1 MRILHL
7 VTAFPRDERDIIAP
21 WLVELIKRQRVA
33 GHDAQVFTAAYHG
46 SGDHLF
52 AGIPVHRF
60 RYFFARWEALTHDE
74 SAADRMQRS
83 LLYRLMPVPFV
94 VAGMFA
100 AWRLCRRERFDVI
113 HVHWPVPLA
122 LWGWAARAAR
132 AARRARHTPVVLT
145 FYGIELRWV
154 KRSLPFLK
162 GFVRWICRW
171 ADRVV
176 AISSETAREIRELVD
191 VPVEVIPYTTPFA
204 GNTAPRLPASGDGRR
219 WTILFVGRLVELK
232 GLAYLI
238 EAVGRL
244 GGRLPARIVAIG
256 IGPERDRLEALARD
270 RKVDVDFRN
279 KVPDAELHQAF
290 LTSDVLV
297 LPSIIDA
304 RGDTEGL
311 GVVLLDAMSYGI
323 PAIASRVGGIPD
335 IIEDGVSG
343 LLVPPADPQALANA
357 IERVARDPAFARRLA
372 DAGRERLRTQFSWD
386 VITTRWDEL
395 YRTVSATRPSPSS
408 KRS

>member
-21 WLVELIKRQRVA
+21 WLVELIKRQRAA
-33 GHDAQVFTAAYHG
+33 GHDAHVFAPAYHG
-46 SGDHLF
+46 SSDHQF

-60 RYFFARWEALTHDE
+60 RYFVARWESLTHDE
-74 SAADRMQRS
+74 SAADRMRRS
-83 LLYRLMPVPFV
+83 LLFRLMPAPFV
-94 VAGMFA
+94 LAGMLA
-100 AWRLCRRERFDVI
+100 VWRLCRRERFDVI

-122 LWGWAARAAR
+122 LWGWAARK
-132 AARRARHTPVVLT
+132 ARRVPVVLT

-154 KRSLPFLK
+154 KRSLRWLK
-162 GFVRWICRW
+162 SFVRWACRS

-176 AISSETAREIRELVD
+176 AISSETAREIRELVE
-191 VPVEVIPYTTPFA
+191 VPVDVIPYTTPFP
-204 GNTAPRLPASGDGRR
+204 GRDAPRALASGDGRPLA
-219 WTILFVGRLVELK
+219 ILFVGRLVELK

-244 GGRLPARIVAIG
+244 RDRVPARIVAIG
-256 IGPERDRLEALARD
+256 IGPERERLEALARE
-270 RKVDVDFRN
+270 RNVAVDFRN
-279 KVPDAELHQAF
+279 KVSDADLHVAF

-311 GVVLLDAMSYGI
+311 GVALLDAMSYCL
-323 PAIASRVGGIPD
+323 PAVASRVGGIPD

-357 IERVARDPAFARRLA
+357 IERLARDPAYAKRLA
-372 DAGRERLRTQFSWD
+372 DAGRERLRTHFSWD
-386 VITTRWDEL
+386 VITEKWDAV
-395 YRTVSATRPSPSS
+395 YRTVSAGRPSASS
-408 KRS
+408 SRS

>member
-21 WLVELIKRQRVA
+21 WLVELIKRQRAA
-33 GHDAQVFTAAYHG
+33 GHDAQVFAPSYHG
-46 SGDHLF
+46 SADHEF

-74 SAADRMQRS
+74 SAADRMRRS
-83 LLYRLMPVPFV
+83 LLYRLMPAPFV
-94 VAGMFA
+94 MAGMFA
-100 AWRLCRRERFDVI
+100 IWRLCRRERYDVV

-122 LWGWAARAAR
+122 LWGWAARRTRR
-132 AARRARHTPVVLT
+132 AAVVLT

-154 KRSLPFLK
+154 KRSLPFLT
-162 GFVRWICRW
+162 GFVRWACRR

-176 AISSETAREIRELVD
+176 AISSETAREIRALVE
-191 VPVEVIPYTTPFA
+191 VPVDVIPYTTPFPGRGDA
-204 GNTAPRLPASGDGRR
+204 APRALASGDGRPV
-219 WTILFVGRLVELK
+219 TILFVGRLVELK

-238 EAVGRL
+238 EAAARL
-244 GGRLPARIVAIG
+244 RDRVPARIVAIG
-256 IGPERDRLEALARD
+256 IGPERERLEALARE
-270 RKVDVDFRN
+270 RNIAVDFRN
-279 KVPDAELHQAF
+279 KVPDGELHTAF

-311 GVVLLDAMSYGI
+311 GVALLDAMSYCI
-323 PAIASRVGGIPD
+323 PVIASRVGGIPD

-343 LLVPPADPQALANA
+343 LLVPPADPQALADA
-357 IERVARDPAFARRLA
+357 IERVAGDPAFARRLA
-372 DAGRERLRTQFSWD
+372 EAGRDRLRTRFSWD
-386 VITTRWDEL
+386 VITAKWDAV
-395 YRTVSATRPSPSS
+395 YRVASAALPSASS
-408 KRS
+408 SRS

>member
-21 WLVELIKRQRVA
+21 WLVELIKRQRAA
-33 GHDAQVFTAAYHG
+33 GHDAQVFAPAYHG
-46 SGDHLF
+46 SRDHRF

-60 RYFFARWEALTHDE
+60 RYFPSRWEALTHDE
-74 SAADRMQRS
+74 SAADRMRRS
-83 LLYRLMPVPFV
+83 VLYRLMPAPFV
-94 VAGMFA
+94 MAGMFA
-100 AWRLCRRERFDVI
+100 VWRLCRRERFDVI

-122 LWGWAARAAR
+122 LWGWAAKR
-132 AARRARHTPVVLT
+132 ARRTPVVLT

-154 KRSLPFLK
+154 KRSLRVLK
-162 GFVRWICRW
+162 GFVRWACRS

-191 VPVEVIPYTTPFA
+191 VPVDVIPYTTPFPGHA
-204 GNTAPRLPASGDGRR
+204 GVPRTLGARDGKRV
-219 WTILFVGRLVELK
+219 TILFIGRLIELK

-238 EAVGRL
+238 EAAGLLRDRL
-244 GGRLPARIVAIG
+244 NPRIVAVG
-256 IGPERDRLEALARD
+256 IGPERQRLEALAESRN
-270 RKVDVDFRN
+270 VEVDFRN

-311 GVVLLDAMSYGI
+311 GVALLDAMSYGI

-343 LLVPPADPQALANA
+343 LLVPPADPRALANA
-357 IERVARDPAFARRLA
+357 IERVARDPAYAQRLA
-372 DAGRERLRTQFSWD
+372 DAGRERLRTHFSWD
-386 VITTRWDEL
+386 VITKQWDAV
-395 YRTVSATRPSPSS
+395 YRSVSAVRPAASS

>member
-21 WLVELIKRQRVA
+21 WLVELIKRQRAA

-46 SGDHLF
+46 SGDHVF

-60 RYFFARWEALTHDE
+60 RYFVSRWEALTHDE

-83 LLYRLMPVPFV
+83 LLYRLMPAAFV
-94 VAGMFA
+94 MAGMLA
-100 AWRLCRRERFDVI
+100 VWRLCRRERFDVV

-122 LWGWAARAAR
+122 LWGWAARR
-132 AARRARHTPVVLT
+132 ASRTPVVLT

-191 VPVEVIPYTTPFA
+191 VPVEVIPYTTPFS
-204 GNTAPRLPASGDGRR
+204 GNPAPRAIPAGAGKRL
-219 WTILFVGRLVELK
+219 TILFIGRLVELK

-238 EAVGRL
+238 EAAAQLDGRV
-244 GGRLPARIVAIG
+244 PVRIVAIG
-256 IGPERDRLEALARD
+256 IGPERQRLEALARE
-270 RKVDVDFRN
+270 RHVEVDFRN

-290 LTSDVLV
+290 LTSELLV

-311 GVVLLDAMSYGI
+311 GVALLDAMSYGI

-343 LLVPPADPQALANA
+343 LLVPPADPPALANA
-357 IERVARDPAFARRLA
+357 IERIARDPAYAKRLA
-372 DAGRERLRTQFSWD
+372 DAGRERLRTHFSWD
-386 VITTRWDEL
+386 VITAKWDAV
-395 YRTVSATRPSPSS
+395 YRSVSADRPSPSS

>member
-21 WLVELIKRQRVA
+21 WLVELVKRQRAA

-46 SGDHLF
+46 AGEHRL

-83 LLYRLMPVPFV
+83 LLYRLMPAPFV
-94 VAGMFA
+94 IAGMFA
-100 AWRLCRRERFDVI
+100 VWRLCRRAPYDVI

-122 LWGWAARAAR
+122 LWGWAARR
-132 AARRARHTPVVLT
+132 ARRVPVVLT

-176 AISSETAREIRELVD
+176 AISSATAREIRELVD
-191 VPVEVIPYTTPFA
+191 VPVDVIPYTTPFA
-204 GNTAPRLPASGDGRR
+204 GHPAPRALATGAGKRL
-219 WTILFVGRLVELK
+219 TILFIGRLVELK

-238 EAVGRL
+238 EAAARLDGRV
-244 GGRLPARIVAIG
+244 PVRIVAIG
-256 IGPERDRLEALARD
+256 IGPERERLETLARE
-270 RKVDVDFRN
+270 RSVEVDFRN

-290 LTSDVLV
+290 VTSDLLV

-311 GVVLLDAMSYGI
+311 GVALLDAMSYGI

-343 LLVPPADPQALANA
+343 LLVPPADPEALAAA
-357 IERVARDPAFARRLA
+357 IERVARDPAYGKRLA
-372 DAGRERLRTQFSWD
+372 DAGRERLRTHFSWD
-386 VITTRWDEL
+386 VITAKWDAV
-395 YRTVSATRPSPSS
+395 YSAVSASRPAASS

>member
-1 MRILHL
+1 MRILHV
-7 VTAFPRDERDIIAP
+7 VTAFPRTERDIIAP
-21 WLVELIKRQRVA
+21 WLVELVKRQRAA
-33 GHDAQVFTAAYHG
+33 GHDAQVFTASYHG
-46 SGDHLF
+46 AGDHLF

-83 LLYRLMPVPFV
+83 LLYRLMPAPFV
-94 VAGMFA
+94 LFGMLA
-100 AWRLCRRERFDVI
+100 VWRLCRREQFDII

-122 LWGWAARAAR
+122 LWGWAARR
-132 AARRARHTPVVLT
+132 ARRAAVILT

-154 KRSLPFLK
+154 KRSLRFLT
-162 GFVRWICRW
+162 GFVRWACRR

-191 VPVEVIPYTTPFA
+191 VPVAVIPYTTPFP
-204 GNTAPRLPASGDGRR
+204 GNTAPRALIAGEEKRLA
-219 WTILFVGRLVELK
+219 ILFVGRLVELK

-238 EAVGRL
+238 DAARLLQGRVS
-244 GGRLPARIVAIG
+244 ARIVAIG
-256 IGPERDRLEALARD
+256 IGPERERLEALAKTRN
-270 RKVDVDFRN
+270 VDVDFRN

-311 GVVLLDAMSYGI
+311 GVALLDAMSYGI

-343 LLVPPADPQALANA
+343 LLVPPADARALANA
-357 IERVARDPAFARRLA
+357 IERVARDPAYAKRLA
-372 DAGRERLRTQFSWD
+372 DAGRERLRTHFSWD
-386 VITTRWDEL
+386 VITRQWDAV
-395 YRTVSATRPSPSS
+395 YRSVSAVRPAASS